1 MSVLREI
8 RNREVKTV
16 KSLKRHALKD
26 GKNLM
31 SVIGLAGVAMLDITL
46 GRLAT
51 VGCVEAHRFDEV
63 DHYVCVLYAESPC
76 SP

>member
-1 MSVLREI
+1 
-8 RNREVKTV
+8 
-16 KSLKRHALKD
+16 
-26 GKNLM
+26 M
-31 SVIGLAGVAMLDITL
+31 SVIWLAGVAMLDITL